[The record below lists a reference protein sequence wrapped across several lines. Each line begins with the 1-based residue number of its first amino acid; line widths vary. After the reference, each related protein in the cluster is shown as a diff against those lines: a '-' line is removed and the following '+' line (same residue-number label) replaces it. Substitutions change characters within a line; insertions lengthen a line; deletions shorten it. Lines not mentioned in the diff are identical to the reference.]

1 MRRQLEVLMGRSASR
16 VRHVTP
22 ARVGN
27 RFARDRILITTK
39 LHFHCAA
46 CTRRWSTARNVIRNL
61 FLPKWAPAAPIAM
74 PIFTAG
80 NWEPGA
86 KTATQSRGGRSPFG
100 TSNSIR
106 IASPWSVRTLRSLAT
121 PVTPEPRPGSLPV
134 YPRTASRAIARIFR
148 KPPARP
154 TLRLASRPTASNA
167 TSWMAGLQCISII

>member
-1 MRRQLEVLMGRSASR
+1 MRR
-16 VRHVTP
+16 
-22 ARVGN
+22 
-27 RFARDRILITTK
+27 RILITTK
-39 LHFHCAA
+39 LHIHCAA

-121 PVTPEPRPGSLPV
+121 PVTPEPRPDSLPV
-134 YPRTASRAIARIFR
+134 YPRTASRATARIFR
-148 KPPARP
+148 KPPAP
-154 TLRLASRPTASNA
+154 LTLRLASRPIASNA
-167 TSWMAGLQCISII
+167 TPWTAGWECISII